1 MSFTVK
7 NFIDKKIKEDMLKS
21 FQHSQIQ
28 MEMDKTQKEQTPQF
42 IDYEY
47 EDEEPSMKWANKYLE
62 LQFKLRKTHKPQPT
76 PYPYDYDK

>member
-1 MSFTVK
+1 MNFPIK

-21 FQHSQIQ
+21 FQHSQMKMI
-28 MEMDKTQKEQTPQF
+28 KTKTEKED
-42 IDYEY
+42 IHYKYYE
-47 EDEEPSMKWANKYLE
+47 EKEPSVKWANKYLE